1 MIEKNNQNFVH
12 PIETLEKMSIPSYV
26 EKATQSPTSATR
38 TTMASPKP
46 PPNESTDVVDAVM
59 HAAPLPV
66 QNHTTTSEYYR
77 NYHVPLPL
85 ELESCSEDS
94 SLSDGDRTLVDSAP
108 DMADVSSTN
117 NSPTCS
123 DTQMSSM
130 EYHSKRYNDFDCDD
144 DNDTVEVTKTRNYY
158 FKAVYFEE
166 PYKDDENIKTNRM
179 LKVLVDKGMIIGN
192 LKRALEPYIKVPK
205 EFFKIFKTTSNTE
218 TECHRLTESLNIFRF
233 VISNLQVAMT

>member
-1 MIEKNNQNFVH
+1 
-12 PIETLEKMSIPSYV
+12 MSIPSYV
-26 EKATQSPTSATR
+26 EKATQSPTLVTR
-38 TTMASPKP
+38 TASVSPKP
-46 PPNESTDVVDAVM
+46 PANDSIDVVDAVM
-59 HAAPLPV
+59 NAAPLNV

-77 NYHVPLPL
+77 NYHAPLPL

-130 EYHSKRYNDFDCDD
+130 EYHTKRYNDFDCDD

-166 PYKDDENIKTNRM
+166 PYKDNDNTNTNRM

-205 EFFKIFKTTSNTE
+205 EYFKIFKTTSNTE

-233 VISNLQVAMT
+233 VILKLFILPLTNCLPF

>member
-1 MIEKNNQNFVH
+1 
-12 PIETLEKMSIPSYV
+12 MSIPSYV
-26 EKATQSPTSATR
+26 EKPVPSPTSTIR
-38 TTMASPKP
+38 TASTSPKSP
-46 PPNESTDVVDAVM
+46 APNDSSDVVDAVM
-59 HAAPLPV
+59 HAAPLPA
-66 QNHTTTSEYYR
+66 QNHTTTSDYYR

-85 ELESCSEDS
+85 EVESCSEDS
-94 SLSDGDRTLVDSAP
+94 SLSDGDRTLVDCAP

-130 EYHSKRYNDFDCDD
+130 EYHTKRYNDFDCDD
-144 DNDTVEVTKTRNYY
+144 DNDTVEVSKTRNYY

-166 PYKDDENIKTNRM
+166 PYKDEDNIKTNRM

-205 EFFKIFKTTSNTE
+205 EYFKIFKTTSNTE

-233 VISNLQVAMT
+233 VFQQFSNGL

>member
-1 MIEKNNQNFVH
+1 
-12 PIETLEKMSIPSYV
+12 MSIPSYV
-26 EKATQSPTSATR
+26 EKPTQSPTSATR

-166 PYKDDENIKTNRM
+166 PYKDDDNIKTNRM

-205 EFFKIFKTTSNTE
+205 EYFKIFKTTSNTE

-233 VISNLQVAMT
+233 VISNLQFEMT